1 MPWLLRHHRY
11 RRHVREIDLATDAP
25 RSFLT
30 FMRAN
35 RLLFVAGLVGGL
47 ALSDLPAADSAPE
60 TPKKPVATNYQGVT
74 VEDPFQWLEE
84 DNEPQVKAW
93 SAAQNQRTR
102 QYLDKLPDRAAIEKQ
117 LTEWY
122 AKISPSYFSL
132 VSRPGILFVMKF
144 QPPKQQPLLVTLASA
159 DDLKSERVGIDP
171 NVLDAKGTTAIDW
184 FVPSL
189 DGKRVAVSL
198 SKGGSEDGTLRFYET
213 AAGKALPDTIAHV
226 QYPTAGGSAAWNADG
241 TGVYYTRFP
250 RKGERPDADLNFY
263 QQIYFHKLG
272 TSDTEDTYSIGKDF
286 PRIAEI
292 ALESSRDGKYI
303 LATVANG
310 DGGDF
315 AHYLLG
321 PDGTWKQ
328 VTQFSDQIKAA
339 RLGRDNALYL
349 LSRADAPRGKILRLP
364 LEVPELKNAA
374 EIVASGDAVIEHI
387 VPSTDALY
395 VGDLLGGPSQIRRFD
410 LNGKNEMVIPI
421 PQISAVQEMLA
432 LEDGSLLFRDVNY
445 TEPAAWFHCAS
456 EKTEPVKTALRNTSP
471 VSFADIDVRRE
482 FATSKDGTKIPLN
495 IIFQKG
501 MKRDGHN
508 PTLLYGYGGYG
519 ISMSPSFDFTRRLW
533 FDRGGVY
540 VVANIRGGD
549 EFGEEW
555 HKAGNLTKKQN
566 VFDDFAAAAEY
577 LIKENYTRP
586 EKLTMQG
593 GSNGG
598 LLMGAMITQHPD
610 LMRAVVSQV
619 GIYDMLRVELA
630 PNGAFNVTEFGTVK
644 DPEQFKALYA
654 YSPYHHVVDG
664 TKYPGILMMTGANDG
679 RVAPY
684 HSRKM
689 IARLDEAN
697 KSENP
702 ILLRTSSSA
711 GHGMGTALSERIK
724 QLADIYAFLFAQL
737 DMRRM
742 TKYE

>member
-1 MPWLLRHHRY
+1 MKANFFLSL
-11 RRHVREIDLATDAP
+11 VVTAGAFTLNNATLAE
-25 RSFLT
+25 R
-30 FMRAN
+30 
-35 RLLFVAGLVGGL
+35 
-47 ALSDLPAADSAPE
+47 APE
-60 TPKKPVATNYQGVT
+60 TPKKPVATEFHGVT
-74 VEDPFQWLEE
+74 VEDPYQWLESDE
-84 DNEPQVKAW
+84 DSQVKAW
-93 SAAQNQRTR
+93 SDAQNQQTR
-102 QYLDKLPDRAAIEKQ
+102 KNLDSFPDRSAIEKQ
-117 LTEWY
+117 LQAWY
-122 AKISPSYFSL
+122 AKTSPSYSSL
-132 VSRPGILFVMKF
+132 VSRPGILFAMKF

-159 DDLKSERVGIDP
+159 DDLKSEKVVLDP
-171 NVLDAKGTTAIDW
+171 NVLDTKGTTAIDW
-184 FVPSL
+184 FVPSS
-189 DGKRVAVSL
+189 DGKYVAMSI
-198 SKGGSEDGTLRFYET
+198 SKGGSEDGTLHFYET
-213 AAGKALPDTIAHV
+213 ATGKALPDTIAHV

-241 TGVYYTRFP
+241 TGVFYTRFP

-272 TSDTEDTYSIGKDF
+272 TPDTKDTYSIGKDF

-292 ALESSRDGKYI
+292 ALAASRDGKYI

-328 VTQFSDQIKAA
+328 ITQFSDQIKLA

-364 LEVPELKNAA
+364 LNVPELKNAA
-374 EIVASGDAVIEHI
+374 EIVASGEAVIEQI

-395 VGDLLGGPSQIRRFD
+395 VADLLGGPSQIRRFD
-410 LNGKNEMVIPI
+410 LNGKNETTIST
-421 PQISAVQEMLA
+421 PQISAVQELLA
-432 LEDGSLLFRDVNY
+432 LEDGSLLFRDVSY
-445 TEPAAWFHCAS
+445 TDPAAWFHCLNG
-456 EKTEPVKTALRNTSP
+456 KTEPMKTALQSTSP
-471 VSFADIDVRRE
+471 VSFADIEVRRE

-495 IIFQKG
+495 VLSRKG
-501 MKRDGHN
+501 MKRDGNN
-508 PTLLYGYGGYG
+508 PTLLYAYGGYG
-519 ISMSPSFDFTRRLW
+519 ISMSPNFDFTRRLW

-540 VVANIRGGD
+540 VVANIRGGG

-566 VFDDFAAAAEY
+566 VFDDFAAAGEY

-586 EKLTMQG
+586 GRLAIQG

-610 LMRAVVSQV
+610 LFRAVVSSV

-644 DPEQFKALYA
+644 NPEQFKALYA

-664 TKYPGILMMTGANDG
+664 TKYPAVLMMTGANDG

-689 IARLDEAN
+689 TARLIAAN
-697 KSENP
+697 KSDNP

-724 QLADIYAFLFAQL
+724 QSADIYAFLFAQL
-737 DMRRM
+737 GMSGKPVD
-742 TKYE
+742 

>member
-1 MPWLLRHHRY
+1 MSTNRSPFVIGVITALTLLN
-11 RRHVREIDLATDAP
+11 LSAT
-25 RSFLT
+25 
-30 FMRAN
+30 
-35 RLLFVAGLVGGL
+35 
-47 ALSDLPAADSAPE
+47 AASPE
-60 TPKKPVATNYQGVT
+60 TPKKPVSTKYQDVT
-74 VEDPFQWLEE
+74 VEDPYQWLEQ
-84 DNEPQVKAW
+84 DNDPQVKAW
-93 SAAQNQRTR
+93 SGTQNQRTR
-102 QYLDKLPDRAAIEKQ
+102 QYLDRLPDRAAIEKQ

-122 AKISPSYFSL
+122 AKTSPSYSSL
-132 VSRPGILFVMKF
+132 VSRPGILFAMKF
-144 QPPKQQPLLVTLASA
+144 QPPKQQQLLVTLTSA
-159 DDLKSERVGIDP
+159 DDLKSEKVVLDP
-171 NVLDAKGTTAIDW
+171 NVLDPKGTTAIDW

-189 DGKRVAVSL
+189 DGKHVAVSL
-198 SKGGSEDGTLRFYET
+198 SKGGSEDGTLHFYET
-213 AAGKALPDTIAHV
+213 ATGKALPDRIAHV

-263 QQIYFHKLG
+263 QQVYFHKIG
-272 TSDTEDTYSIGKDF
+272 TPDSKDTYSIGKDF

-292 ALESSRDGKYI
+292 ALEAARDGKYV

-315 AHYLLG
+315 AHYLLA

-328 VTQFSDQIKAA
+328 ITQFSDEIKIAH
-339 RLGRDNALYL
+339 LGRDNALYL
-349 LSRADAPRGKILRLP
+349 VSRAGAPRGKILRLP
-364 LEVPELKNAA
+364 LDVPELKNAA
-374 EIVASGDAVIEHI
+374 EIVAAGDAVIERI
-387 VPSTDALY
+387 VPTSDALF

-410 LNGKNEMVIPI
+410 LNGKNETIIPL

-432 LEDGSLLFRDVNY
+432 LEDGSLLFRDISY
-445 TEPAAWFHCAS
+445 TEPAAWFNCPS
-456 EKTEPVKTALRNTSP
+456 QKTEPVKTALRSTSP
-471 VSFADIDVRRE
+471 VSFADIEVRRE

-495 IIFQKG
+495 ILFRKDT
-501 MKRDGHN
+501 KRNGQN

-519 ISMSPSFDFTRRLW
+519 ISMSPNFDFTRRLW
-533 FDRGGVY
+533 FDRGGIY
-540 VVANIRGGD
+540 VVANIRGGG
-549 EFGEEW
+549 EFGEGW

-586 EKLTMQG
+586 EKLAIMG
-593 GSNGG
+593 ASNGG

-610 LMRAVVSQV
+610 LFRTAVSSV

-644 DPEQFKALYA
+644 DPEQFKALYG

-664 TKYPGILMMTGANDG
+664 TKYPSVLMMTGANDG

-689 IARLDEAN
+689 TARLLAAN
-697 KSENP
+697 KSENR
-702 ILLRTSSSA
+702 ILLRTSTSA
-711 GHGMGTALSERIK
+711 GHGIGTALSERIK

-737 DMRRM
+737 GITEEL
-742 TKYE
+742 TKH

>member
-1 MPWLLRHHRY
+1 MSTNRSPFVIGVITALTLLN
-11 RRHVREIDLATDAP
+11 LSAT
-25 RSFLT
+25 
-30 FMRAN
+30 
-35 RLLFVAGLVGGL
+35 
-47 ALSDLPAADSAPE
+47 AASPE
-60 TPKKPVATNYQGVT
+60 TPKKPVSTKYQDVT
-74 VEDPFQWLEE
+74 VEDPYQWLEQ
-84 DNEPQVKAW
+84 DNDPQVKAW
-93 SAAQNQRTR
+93 SSAQNQRTR
-102 QYLDKLPDRAAIEKQ
+102 QYLDRLPDRAAIEKQ

-122 AKISPSYFSL
+122 AKTSPSYSSL
-132 VSRPGILFVMKF
+132 VSRPGILFAMKF
-144 QPPKQQPLLVTLASA
+144 QPPKQQQLLVTLTSA
-159 DDLKSERVGIDP
+159 DDLKSEKVVLDP
-171 NVLDAKGTTAIDW
+171 NVLDPKGTTAIDW

-189 DGKRVAVSL
+189 DGKHVAVSL
-198 SKGGSEDGTLRFYET
+198 SKGGSEDGTLHFYET
-213 AAGKALPDTIAHV
+213 ATGKALPDTIAHV

-263 QQIYFHKLG
+263 QHVYFHKIG
-272 TSDTEDTYSIGKDF
+272 TPDSEDTYSIGKDF

-292 ALESSRDGKYI
+292 ALEAARDGKYV

-315 AHYLLG
+315 AHYLLA

-328 VTQFSDQIKAA
+328 ITQFSDEIKIA

-349 LSRADAPRGKILRLP
+349 VSRAGAPRGKILRLP
-364 LEVPELKNAA
+364 LDVPELKNAA
-374 EIVASGDAVIEHI
+374 EIVAAGDAVIEHI
-387 VPSTDALY
+387 VPTSDALF

-410 LNGKNEMVIPI
+410 LNGKSETIIPL

-432 LEDGSLLFRDVNY
+432 LEDGSLLFRDISY
-445 TEPAAWFHCAS
+445 TEPAAWFNCPNQ
-456 EKTEPVKTALRNTSP
+456 KTEPVKTALRSTSP
-471 VSFADIDVRRE
+471 VSFADIEVRRE
-482 FATSKDGTKIPLN
+482 FATSKDGTKVPLN
-495 IIFQKG
+495 ILFRKG
-501 MKRDGHN
+501 TKRNGQN

-519 ISMSPSFDFTRRLW
+519 ISMSPNFEFTRRLW
-533 FDRGGVY
+533 FDGGGIY
-540 VVANIRGGD
+540 VVANIRGGG
-549 EFGEEW
+549 EFGDEW

-586 EKLTMQG
+586 EKLAIQG

-610 LMRAVVSQV
+610 LFRAAVSSV

-644 DPEQFKALYA
+644 DPEQFKALNA

-664 TKYPGILMMTGANDG
+664 TKYPSVLMMTGANDG

-689 IARLDEAN
+689 TARLLAAN
-697 KSENP
+697 KSENR

-711 GHGMGTALSERIK
+711 GHGIGTALSERIK
-724 QLADIYAFLFAQL
+724 QLADTYAFLFAQL
-737 DMRRM
+737 GITEEL
-742 TKYE
+742 TKH